1 MTNTTIQTEGMH
13 CNGCEKNAQESVS
26 ELDGVKKVKA
36 DSKKG
41 VVKVEF
47 DEKKTS
53 LDAIKAKIVEAG
65 YKVQQV

>member
-13 CNGCEKNAQESVS
+13 CNGCEMNAQESVT

-36 DSKKG
+36 DFKKG

-53 LDAIKAKIVEAG
+53 LNKIKAKIVEAG
-65 YKVQQV
+65 YKPQ